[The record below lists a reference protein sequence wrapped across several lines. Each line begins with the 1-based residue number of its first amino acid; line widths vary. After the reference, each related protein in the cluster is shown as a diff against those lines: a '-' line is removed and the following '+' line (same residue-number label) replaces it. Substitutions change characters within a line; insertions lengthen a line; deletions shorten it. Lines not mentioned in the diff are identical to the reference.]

1 MAEPP
6 SYLISKGFAKT
17 LLIYAFAFHVCLS
30 DMMNFPES
38 FPELKPAVVA
48 FARWLKNQDGQL
60 PTACTKKD
68 FHKSS
73 GRL

>member
-17 LLIYAFAFHVCLS
+17 LLIYAFAFHICLS

-48 FARWLKNQDGQL
+48 FARWLKN
-60 PTACTKKD
+60 
-68 FHKSS
+68 
-73 GRL
+73 